1 MHTTCASTIYFVYA
15 RRTHLLLL
23 MLIGGVPSST
33 QHSREITVF
42 ASGMSAFAV
51 GPGDDKKPSQPPVL
65 LSFHENEHYNSV
77 RDCAVG
83 KPPPPIKTF
92 EKSEKSADEMEELVD
107 AETDT
112 DDEDF
117 KEDGDEVAGAPQLDN
132 GDMESESHE
141 STRSQ
146 KVVKKSAPCPCGS
159 GQRYKKCCWA
169 KEKHADRLRKLPID
183 KRTTKS
189 LPSSDEDEEPAGS
202 FRVMKI

>member
-1 MHTTCASTIYFVYA
+1 MTCFVCA
-15 RRTHLLLL
+15 RLTHECLLLL
-23 MLIGGVPSST
+23 LNGVPSST
-33 QHSREITVF
+33 QYSREITVF

-51 GPGDDKKPSQPPVL
+51 GPGDGKKPSQPPVL

-77 RDCAVG
+77 RDTSVG

-92 EKSEKSADEMEELVD
+92 EKSEKSADDEMEHLID

-112 DDEDF
+112 DEDF
-117 KEDGDEVAGAPQLDN
+117 KEESDETAGASPFEN
-132 GDMESESHE
+132 GDMERGPSHE
-141 STRSQ
+141 STVSQ
-146 KVVKKSAPCPCGS
+146 IIVKKSAPCPCGS

-169 KEKHADRLRKLPID
+169 KEKHADRLRKLPLD

-189 LPSSDEDEEPAGS
+189 MPSSDDDEEPAGS

>member
-1 MHTTCASTIYFVYA
+1 
-15 RRTHLLLL
+15 LLLL
-23 MLIGGVPSST
+23 LIGVPLST
-33 QHSREITVF
+33 QYSREITVF

-51 GPGDDKKPSQPPVL
+51 GPGDGKKPSQPPVL

-77 RDCAVG
+77 RDTLVG

-92 EKSEKSADEMEELVD
+92 EKSEKSFDDEMEQLID

-112 DDEDF
+112 DEDF
-117 KEDGDEVAGAPQLDN
+117 KEGDETAGGPQLEN
-132 GDMESESHE
+132 RDMESESHQ
-141 STRSQ
+141 STASQ
-146 KVVKKSAPCPCGS
+146 KNVKKSAPCPCGS

-169 KEKHADRLRKLPID
+169 KEKHADRLRKLPLD

-189 LPSSDEDEEPAGS
+189 MPSSDEDEEPAGS

>member
-1 MHTTCASTIYFVYA
+1 
-15 RRTHLLLL
+15 
-23 MLIGGVPSST
+23 
-33 QHSREITVF
+33 
-42 ASGMSAFAV
+42 MSAFAV
-51 GPGDDKKPSQPPVL
+51 GPGDDKKPGQPPVL

-77 RDCAVG
+77 RDAKVG

-92 EKSEKSADEMEELVD
+92 EKSEKSSDEMQSVD

-117 KEDGDEVAGAPQLDN
+117 QEEAGEEVVGAPQLEN
-132 GDMESESHE
+132 GVTESESPWIAAG
-141 STRSQ
+141 SQ

-169 KEKHADRLRKLPID
+169 KEKHADRLRKLPIE

-189 LPSSDEDEEPAGS
+189 LPSSDEDEEPAGY